1 MLTGKN
7 ITLGVAGGIAAY
19 KAVELVSGLTKKG
32 AQVKVI
38 MTESAQKFVQPLTF
52 SALSNH
58 GVFTDMFDSGHS
70 GVTHIELAQKADLL
84 VVAPATANII
94 AKAATGIADDLL
106 STVILAANCPVL
118 MSPAM
123 NTLMYQNPVV
133 QHNITKLCQ
142 LGYQF
147 IGPNS
152 GKLACGVS
160 GPGRMSEPA
169 EILAAIEEFFN
180 PGDMQGI
187 NVLVS
192 AGPTREP
199 IDPVRYITNRSSGKM
214 GYSIAQAAARR
225 GANVALVS
233 GPVNLPPP
241 ADVQLVKV
249 ETAQQMYHAMLEHF
263 PSADV
268 VIKSAAVADYRPKHV
283 QKEKIK
289 KQTDQLVLE
298 MEKNPDILAR
308 LGQLKQHQ
316 LLVGFA
322 AETENLEVYAKAKL
336 QAKNLDLL
344 VANNVSAPG
353 AGFDV
358 DTNIVTIYQRN
369 GVEQS
374 LPLMTKEEVAQ
385 HILDLVMV
393 SRQNQVG
400 EA

>member
-52 SALSNH
+52 SALSRH
-58 GVFTDMFDSGHS
+58 EVFTDMFDSGHS

-94 AKAATGIADDLL
+94 AKAANGIADDLL

-133 QHNITKLCQ
+133 QQNITRLCQ

-152 GKLACGVS
+152 GNLACGVS

-187 NVLVS
+187 NILVS

-214 GYSIAQAAARR
+214 GYSIAQVAARR
-225 GANVALVS
+225 GANVVLVS

-241 ADVQLVKV
+241 EGVELIAV
-249 ETAQQMYHAMLEHF
+249 ETAQQMYHAMLERF

-268 VIKSAAVADYRPKHV
+268 VIKSAAVADYRPKHEH
-283 QKEKIK
+283 KEKIK

-298 MEKNPDILAR
+298 MEKNPDILAQ

-322 AETENLEVYAKAKL
+322 AETENLQAYAKAKL

-344 VANNVSAPG
+344 VANNVSVPG

-358 DTNIVTIYQRN
+358 DTNIVTVYQRN
-369 GVEQS
+369 GTELS
-374 LPLMTKEEVAQ
+374 LPLMTKEKVAQ

-393 SRQNQVG
+393 TRQSQVG